1 MVETRAAED
10 VARSPY
16 IDYDVICI
24 TIIISCLE
32 SETEDVTRGGLLGG
46 RTRESLDIKIY
57 L

>member
-32 SETEDVTRGGLLGG
+32 SETEDVTRDGLLGG